1 MRRVLILLAIPFLA
15 GCVFQSPRDLVTPAA
30 AGEPQY
36 VGLRLDRLGTYRA
49 RFTMSFEGQST
60 WWYRVDLMSDGV
72 IKAYELS
79 MEGLPQSRDPGDVKL
94 VDANGVLTLQGDAT
108 AGECWRFPA
117 SANRSREP
125 LTPDGVIQPARIA
138 TDLKDAGRE
147 TILGRT
153 AERYTLDR
161 SLRPEFSRADISIW
175 LDSATGA
182 VLRYQF
188 TLEGSD
194 PLFDAGEGTLSG
206 EFDVLDLRAVT
217 IDPIEGCESE
227 FPVPDDGWDIY
238 LLSDYVGYRTG
249 LSPDELVEFMLQSLG
264 RQGWQQAADTE
275 AIPGT
280 AALSFRR
287 GATALEIF
295 IQSEAEW
302 TKVEIFQ
309 APVSEP

>member
-1 MRRVLILLAIPFLA
+1 MRRFLILLAIPFLA
-15 GCVFQSPRDLVTPAA
+15 GCVFQSPQDLVTPAA
-30 AGEPQY
+30 TGEPQY
-36 VGLRLDRLGTYRA
+36 VGLRLDRHGTYRA

-94 VDANGVLTLQGDAT
+94 IDANGVLTLQGEAT

-125 LTPDGVIQPARIA
+125 LTPDGIIQPERIA
-138 TDLKDAGRE
+138 TGLKRAGQE
-147 TILGRT
+147 TVLGRT
-153 AERYTLDR
+153 AERYRFER
-161 SLRPEFSRADISIW
+161 SLKPEFPRADISIW
-175 LDSATGA
+175 LDSASGG

-194 PLFDAGEGTLSG
+194 PLFGAGEGTLTG
-206 EFDVLDLRAVT
+206 EFEILDLRAVT

-227 FPVPDDGWDIY
+227 FPVPDDAWDIY
-238 LLSDYVGYRTG
+238 LLSDFVGYRTG
-249 LSPDELVEFMLQSLG
+249 LSPDELVDFMLQSLG
-264 RQGWQQAADTE
+264 GQGWQQAADTA

-280 AALSFRR
+280 AALSLRR
-287 GATALEIF
+287 GATVLEIF
-295 IQSEAEW
+295 IQSEGQW

-309 APVSEP
+309 APVSGP